1 MKTLLTIIPLWVI
14 TCCSAFAEDDV
25 DRKDIKAI
33 SSFRTSVAPKLDG
46 VLTDECWRNAPVAS
60 SFITNSPVF
69 GNNASQTTE
78 VRVLYDN
85 DAIYI
90 GAYMHD
96 PEPQKIIRNCLGIL
110 G

>member
-78 VRVLYDN
+78 ARICTRTMPFTFLTTTPNHKKLFVGC
-85 DAIYI
+85 A
-90 GAYMHD
+90 AAT
-96 PEPQKIIRNCLGIL
+96 K
-110 G
+110 